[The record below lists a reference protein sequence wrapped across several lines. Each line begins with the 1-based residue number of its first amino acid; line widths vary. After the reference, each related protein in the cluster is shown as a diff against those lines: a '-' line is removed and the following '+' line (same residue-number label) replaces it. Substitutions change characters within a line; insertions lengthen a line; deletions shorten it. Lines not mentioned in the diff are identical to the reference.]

1 MACCTPFRQSTNI
14 VGKKWSFTKFST
26 KASNPS
32 LLQFDK
38 VNHHQL
44 TLMSQIATKFEL
56 ERNIIVV
63 QNQLARDRTVSL
75 DIKSINSLYIWM
87 ICRTNVKHS
96 LVQYLFISFY
106 SHSCLPYKSENQ
118 RMQYKINI
126 QFFSFQLG
134 IKAYPR
140 SIVGPPAFATRSR
153 LIALGV
159 KGVGQ
164 PP

>member
-96 LVQYLFISFY
+96 LVQYFFISIFFLFPFIVIVVYPIKVRIRECNTKLIY
-106 SHSCLPYKSENQ
+106 SSFPFNLVSKPIQDPLLGHLHLPHAPDLQ
-118 RMQYKINI
+118 HW
-126 QFFSFQLG
+126 
-134 IKAYPR
+134 A
-140 SIVGPPAFATRSR
+140 
-153 LIALGV
+153 
-159 KGVGQ
+159 
-164 PP
+164 

>member
-56 ERNIIVV
+56 EKKYHCCSEPISKRLYSKSRHQVYQQSLYMDDM
-63 QNQLARDRTVSL
+63 QNQCKTFSCTVF
-75 DIKSINSLYIWM
+75 LYFHIF
-87 ICRTNVKHS
+87 
-96 LVQYLFISFY
+96 LISFY
-106 SHSCLPYKSENQ
+106 SHSCLPYKSEIQ
-118 RMQYKINI
+118 RMYYTKLIYG
-126 QFFSFQLG
+126 SFPFNL
-134 IKAYPR
+134 
-140 SIVGPPAFATRSR
+140 V
-153 LIALGV
+153 
-159 KGVGQ
+159 
-164 PP
+164 